1 MCEDG
6 TFRDSRPE
14 NVLLC
19 GSPFRRDYEGRLRW
33 VKVQEPVEG
42 EKLS

>member
-14 NVLLC
+14 NVLLW
-19 GSPFRRDYEGRLRW
+19 GSPLSRDYEGRLR
-33 VKVQEPVEG
+33 VGQSSGACGRREA
-42 EKLS
+42 